1 VWGCDEY
8 YDLHAGLPISA
19 EDRGALERLVRYI
32 GRPPL
37 SLKRL
42 SELEDGRLCLRLK
55 RAWDDGTSF
64 FLFRPEQ
71 LLGRLAAIVPRPS
84 CHLVHYFGIL
94 APHAKWRPWVVPE
107 GEPDVAGLEPG
118 RAGPTRRSSWI
129 PWSVLLARLFGV
141 DVLRCPRCGGA
152 MQVRAVVETMETAQ
166 KLLEEVLEQPY
177 QLHLLQPSQAARASP
192 YFWT

>member
-1 VWGCDEY
+1 
-8 YDLHAGLPISA
+8 LHAGLPIAA
-19 EDRGALERLVRYI
+19 EDRDALERLVRYI

-37 SLKRL
+37 SSKRL

-71 LLGRLAAIVPRPS
+71 LLGRLAAIVPHPS
-84 CHLVHYFGIL
+84 SHLVHYFGVL

-107 GEPDVAGLEPG
+107 GEPELAGVDLGLVRP
-118 RAGPTRRSSWI
+118 ARRSSWI
-129 PWSVLLARLFGV
+129 PWSVLLARVFGV
-141 DVLRCPRCGGA
+141 DILRCPRCGGT

-177 QLHLLQPSQAARASP
+177 QLHLLQPSRSARAGP
-192 YFWT
+192 AFWS